1 MPASCRASTSCFVSE
16 QVVMAGTSPAMTPA
30 TSRRRF
36 MSGHFGL
43 IERDLFAE
51 RLRDART
58 LLQPRVVGLNSREVV
73 ELHGCRHAP
82 VQHCIEIRV
91 GDREPIEQEF
101 AAVEMVIEIRKPRLT
116 LCECVPRGSFRR
128 FLVE

>member
-1 MPASCRASTSCFVSE
+1 MPGLRWASTSSFPSRQIVMPAS
-16 QVVMAGTSPAMTPA
+16 PAIMPA

-43 IERDLFAE
+43 IERELFAE

-58 LLQPRVVGLNSREVV
+58 LLQPRVVGLNSREAV

-82 VQHCIEIRV
+82 VQHCVEIRV

-101 AAVEMVIEIRKPRLT
+101 ATGEMVVEISESRLALRKR
-116 LCECVPRGSFRR
+116 VRR
-128 FLVE
+128 